1 MKKHGITLLMVL
13 FAMVIFLSANCIL
26 TTQAASVDDLT
37 YHISNGK
44 VTITGCNS
52 DASGKLIIPDTIEG
66 YPVTTIRYH
75 AFKDCTSL
83 TSVTI
88 GNSVTSI
95 GDWAFCRCEKLTSVT
110 FPNSLTSIGSS
121 AFEDCTSLTS
131 VTFGNSVT
139 SIGDWAFCRCEKLT
153 SVTFPNSLTS
163 IGSSAFRGCDSLTSV
178 TIPDSVTGIGD
189 RAFDDCNS
197 LNLVT
202 IGNGVTSIEYNTFD
216 DCDSLTSVTMGDSV
230 TKIGYG
236 AFIDCENLS
245 SVTLPKSLTYVA
257 ALAFTDCNR
266 LANVYY
272 TGTQKQWDQI
282 DIASEN
288 DPLLRAVL
296 HTNYVPF
303 RVTKQPVDKYLPAGQ
318 TAKFTVKA
326 TGVGLKYQWQ
336 YRPSAKDSWKNA
348 SATGNKT
355 TSLSIPA
362 TGTRNGYQYRCKIT
376 DKNGKVLY
384 SSVATLRIVTLKV
397 KAQPANKYLPAGK
410 TAKFTVKASG
420 TGLKYQWQYRTSP
433 KGSWKTA
440 SATGNKTATLSVSAS
455 ASKNGF
461 QYRCKITDQ
470 YGNVIYSNAATLK
483 IVTLKITTQ
492 PSSVTLAKGK
502 TATFKVVAKGTG
514 ITYQWQY
521 RTSAK
526 GAWKKAAATGNKT
539 ATLKV
544 PATATKNGFQYRCV
558 ITDKYGN
565 VMYSKAVTL
574 NVK

>member
-1 MKKHGITLLMVL
+1 MPAFPATVHCGKSRLPMLGGTNLTSLTIG
-13 FAMVIFLSANCIL
+13 NGL
-26 TTQAASVDDLT
+26 TT
-37 YHISNGK
+37 ISLG
-44 VTITGCNS
+44 
-52 DASGKLIIPDTIEG
+52 
-66 YPVTTIRYH
+66 
-75 AFKDCTSL
+75 AFQGCTSL
-83 TSVTI
+83 TDISLGNSIATIGEAAFGECSALTEILLPDSVTAI
-88 GNSVTSI
+88 DSS
-95 GDWAFCRCEKLTSVT
+95 AFELCYALTSVT
-110 FPNSLTSIGSS
+110 
-121 AFEDCTSLTS
+121 
-131 VTFGNSVT
+131 V
-139 SIGDWAFCRCEKLT
+139 
-153 SVTFPNSLTS
+153 
-163 IGSSAFRGCDSLTSV
+163 
-178 TIPDSVTGIGD
+178 PDSVTQ
-189 RAFDDCNS
+189 
-197 LNLVT
+197 
-202 IGNGVTSIEYNTFD
+202 IGNWAFSNCTNLSTAILGKGIAY
-216 DCDSLTSVTMGDSV
+216 
-230 TKIGYG
+230 IGEG
-236 AFIDCENLS
+236 AFCQC
-245 SVTLPKSLTYVA
+245 PLT
-257 ALAFTDCNR
+257 D
-266 LANVYY
+266 VYY
-272 TGTQKQWDQI
+272 ADTQSQWDQI
-282 DIASEN
+282 DINGYCNE
-288 DPLLRAVL
+288 PLLDATFHYYEPLQVLSQPKAQNLVTGKTAV
-296 HTNYVPF
+296 
-303 RVTKQPVDKYLPAGQ
+303 
-318 TAKFTVKA
+318 FTVSA
-326 TGVGLKYQWQ
+326 EGTQLRYQWQ
-336 YRPSAKDSWKNA
+336 YRTSANGKWANA
-348 SATGNKT
+348 TATGNKT
-355 TSLSIPA
+355 A
-362 TGTRNGYQYRCKIT
+362 TLKVPVTATRNGYQYRCVIT
-376 DKNGKVLY
+376 DCFGNVVNSKA
-384 SSVATLRIVTLKV
+384 ATLKVVTLKV
-397 KAQPANKYLPAGK
+397 TAQPANANLPAGK